1 MANKNKLL
9 TSILLVCNINS
20 IRSPMA
26 EAILKVWFNK
36 KIFIDSCGIRN
47 GRIDHMALEVMAEN
61 NFDLTNHNSKLFS
74 DLESTYFDL
83 IITFTNEAYNEVK
96 SQTKTQDCEIEYI
109 DIPDASQTTG
119 NRQQRL
125 DSYRQ
130 VRDLLTEKLKDRFS
144 DYL

>member
-47 GRIDHMALEVMAEN
+47 GRIDHMAIEVMAEN

-130 VRDLLTEKLKDRFS
+130 VRDLLTKKLKDRFS

>member
-47 GRIDHMALEVMAEN
+47 GRIDHMAIEVMAEN

>member
-47 GRIDHMALEVMAEN
+47 GRIDHMAIEVMAEN

-109 DIPDASQTTG
+109 DIPDTSQTTG

>member
-1 MANKNKLL
+1 MESKTKLL
-9 TSILLVCNINS
+9 TSILFVCNINS

-26 EAILKVWFNK
+26 EAILKLWFNK

-47 GRIDHMALEVMAEN
+47 GKIDHMAIEVMAEE
-61 NFDLTNHNSKLFS
+61 NFDLTNHSSKLFS

-83 IITFTNEAYNEVK
+83 IITFTNEAYSEVK

-109 DIPDASQTTG
+109 DIPGASQTTG

-130 VRDLLTEKLKDRFS
+130 VRDLLIEKLKDRFS

>member
-1 MANKNKLL
+1 MESKTKLL
-9 TSILLVCNINS
+9 TSILFVCNINS

-26 EAILKVWFNK
+26 EAILKLWFNK
-36 KIFIDSCGIRN
+36 KIFIDSCGIRK
-47 GRIDHMALEVMAEN
+47 GKIDHMAIEVMAEED
-61 NFDLTNHNSKLFS
+61 FDLTNHNSKLFS

-83 IITFTNEAYNEVK
+83 IITFTNEAYSEVK
-96 SQTKTQDCEIEYI
+96 FKTKAQDCEIEYI
-109 DIPDASQTTG
+109 DVPDASQTTG

-130 VRDLLTEKLKDRFS
+130 VRDLLIEKLKDRFS